1 MNVQEHDL
9 PGVGKKFACTT
20 NEGDRLTLI
29 IHNTGHRELYFF
41 ERGEDFP
48 TQALRLEDAEAR
60 KLGALMGGAYFQP
73 AVAESMEMVLGQL
86 SVEWLPLQ
94 AGSPLADK
102 SLADTRMREI
112 TGASIIAIL
121 RGGEAR
127 PNPQPDEVLRAGDTL
142 MVVGSRDQ
150 VRRASEA
157 VRGGGPRDG

>member
-29 IHNTGHRELYFF
+29 IHNTGHRELYLF

-48 TQALRLEDAEAR
+48 SQALRLEDAEAR

-86 SVEWLPLQ
+86 SVDWLPLQ

-102 SLADTRMREI
+102 TLADTRMRER
-112 TGASIIAIL
+112 TGASIIAII

-127 PNPQPDEVLRAGDTL
+127 PNPQPDETLRAGDTL
-142 MVVGSRDQ
+142 MVIGSRDQ
-150 VRRASEA
+150 VRLASEA
-157 VRGGGPRDG
+157 VRGGGARGG

>member
-86 SVEWLPLQ
+86 SVDWLPLQ
-94 AGSPLADK
+94 AGSPLADRTV
-102 SLADTRMREI
+102 ADTRMRER
-112 TGASIIAIL
+112 TGASIIAII

-127 PNPQPDEVLRAGDTL
+127 PNPQPDETLRAGDTL
-142 MVVGSRDQ
+142 MVIGSRDQ
-150 VRRASEA
+150 VRLASEA
-157 VRGGGPRDG
+157 VRGGGTRDG

>member
-86 SVEWLPLQ
+86 SVEWLPLPD
-94 AGSPLADK
+94 GSPLADK
-102 SLADTRMREI
+102 SLAETRMREV

-142 MVVGSRDQ
+142 LVVGSRDQ
-150 VRRASEA
+150 VRRAGEA
-157 VRGGGPRDG
+157 VRAGGTRGG

>member
-86 SVEWLPLQ
+86 SVDWLPLQ
-94 AGSPLADK
+94 AGSPLADRTV
-102 SLADTRMREI
+102 ADTRMRER
-112 TGASIIAIL
+112 TGASIIAII

-127 PNPQPDEVLRAGDTL
+127 PNPQPDETLRAGDTL
-142 MVVGSRDQ
+142 MGIGSRDQ
-150 VRRASEA
+150 VRLASEA
-157 VRGGGPRDG
+157 VRGGGTRDG

>member
-86 SVEWLPLQ
+86 SVDWLPLQ

-102 SLADTRMREI
+102 TLADTRMREQ
-112 TGASIIAIL
+112 TGASIIAII
-121 RGGEAR
+121 RGGEAQ
-127 PNPQPDEVLRAGDTL
+127 PNPQPHETLRAGDTL
-142 MVVGSRDQ
+142 MVIGSRDQ

-157 VRGGGPRDG
+157 VRGGPARGG

>member
-9 PGVGKKFACTT
+9 PGVGKKFALTT
-20 NEGDRLTLI
+20 NDDDRMTLI

-48 TQALRLEDAEAR
+48 AYALRLEDAEAR
-60 KLGALMGGAYFQP
+60 KFGALMGGAYFQP

-86 SVEWLPLQ
+86 SVEWLPLPD
-94 AGSPLADK
+94 GSPLADK
-102 SLADTRMREI
+102 SLAETRMREV

-127 PNPQPDEVLRAGDTL
+127 PNPQPDEVLRGGDTL

-150 VRRASEA
+150 VRRASDA
-157 VRGGGPRDG
+157 VRGSRSG

>member
-1 MNVQEHDL
+1 MNVKEHDL

-48 TQALRLEDAEAR
+48 ANALRLEDAEAR
-60 KLGALMGGAYFQP
+60 KLGALIGGAYFQP

-86 SVEWLPLQ
+86 SVDWLPLPQ
-94 AGSPLADK
+94 GSALADLT
-102 SLADTRMREI
+102 LADTRMRER
-112 TGASIIAIL
+112 TGASIIAII
-121 RGGEAR
+121 RGGEPR

-142 MVVGSRDQ
+142 MVIGSRDQ
-150 VRRASEA
+150 VRLASEM
-157 VRGGGPRDG
+157 VRGVAARDG

>member
-86 SVEWLPLQ
+86 SVDWLPLQ
-94 AGSPLADK
+94 AGSPLADQT
-102 SLADTRMREI
+102 LADTRMRER
-112 TGASIIAIL
+112 TGASIIAII

-127 PNPQPDEVLRAGDTL
+127 PNPQPDETLRAGDTL
-142 MVVGSRDQ
+142 MVIGSRDQ

>member
-41 ERGEDFP
+41 EPGEDFP
-48 TQALRLEDAEAR
+48 AQALRLEDAEAR

-86 SVEWLPLQ
+86 SVDWLPIPQ
-94 AGSPLADK
+94 GSPLANAT
-102 SLADTRMREI
+102 LADTRMRER
-112 TGASIIAIL
+112 TGASIIAII
-121 RGGEAR
+121 RGGDAS
-127 PNPQPDEVLRAGDTL
+127 PNPQPDQTLRAGDTL
-142 MVVGSRDQ
+142 MVIGSRDQ

>member
-86 SVEWLPLQ
+86 SVDWLQLPPE
-94 AGSPLADK
+94 SPLAGATV
-102 SLADTRMREI
+102 ADTRMRQR
-112 TGASIIAIL
+112 TGASVIAII
-121 RGGEAR
+121 RGGAAQ
-127 PNPQPDEVLRAGDTL
+127 PNPQPDERLLAGDTL
-142 MVVGSRDQ
+142 MVIGSREQ
-150 VRRASEA
+150 VRAASEM
-157 VRGGGPRDG
+157 VRGNGPRGG

>member
-1 MNVQEHDL
+1 MNVKEHDL

-86 SVEWLPLQ
+86 SVDWLPLQ
-94 AGSPLADK
+94 AGSPLADRT
-102 SLADTRMREI
+102 LADTRMRER
-112 TGASIIAIL
+112 TGASIIAII
-121 RGGEAR
+121 RGGEAH
-127 PNPQPDEVLRAGDTL
+127 PNPQPDETIRAGDTL
-142 MVVGSRDQ
+142 MVIGSRDQ
-150 VRRASEA
+150 VRLASEA

>member
-9 PGVGKKFACTT
+9 PGVGKKFALTT
-20 NEGDRLTLI
+20 NDDDRMTLI

-48 TQALRLEDAEAR
+48 SHALRLEDAEAR

-86 SVEWLPLQ
+86 SVEWLPLSET
-94 AGSPLADK
+94 SPLVDK
-102 SLADTRMREI
+102 TLADTRMREV

-127 PNPQPDEVLRAGDTL
+127 PNPQPNEVLRAGDTL

>member
-86 SVEWLPLQ
+86 SVDWLSVA
-94 AGSPLADK
+94 AGSPVADK
-102 SLADTRMREI
+102 TLADTHMREQ
-112 TGASIIAIL
+112 TGASIIAII
-121 RGGEAR
+121 RGGEAH
-127 PNPQPDEVLRAGDTL
+127 PNPQPHEAIRAGDTL
-142 MVVGSRDQ
+142 MVIGSRDQ

-157 VRGGGPRDG
+157 VRGAGPRGG

>member
-102 SLADTRMREI
+102 TLADTRMREI

-121 RGGEAR
+121 RGGQAT
-127 PNPQPDEVLRAGDTL
+127 PNPQPDETLRAGDTL

-150 VRRASEA
+150 VRRASDA
-157 VRGGGPRDG
+157 VRGVGPRDG

>member
-9 PGVGKKFACTT
+9 PGVGKKFAITT
-20 NEGDRLTLI
+20 NDEDRLTLI

-94 AGSPLADK
+94 AGSPLVDK
-102 SLADTRMREI
+102 TLADTRMREQ
-112 TGASIIAIL
+112 TGASIIAVI
-121 RGGEAR
+121 RGGEAH
-127 PNPQPDEVLRAGDTL
+127 PNPQPDETIRAGDTL
-142 MVVGSRDQ
+142 MVIGSREQ
-150 VRRASEA
+150 VRGASEM
-157 VRGGGPRDG
+157 VRGGASRGG

>member
-48 TQALRLEDAEAR
+48 TQALRLEDGEAR

-102 SLADTRMREI
+102 TLADTRMRER
-112 TGASIIAIL
+112 TGASIIAII

-150 VRRASEA
+150 VRRASDA
-157 VRGGGPRDG
+157 VRAGGPRDG

>member
-102 SLADTRMREI
+102 TLADTRMREV

-121 RGGEAR
+121 RGGQAT

-150 VRRASEA
+150 VRRAGEA
-157 VRGGGPRDG
+157 VRGAGPRDG